1 VQVSCTRAEKI
12 CALRHS
18 RLFCAAAQY
27 TGTDIAAYC
36 NRTGLNRANGV
47 TMERIRRHCIVIGL
61 LCACVSGTAA
71 AGPREQAK
79 QLHDRLT
86 GTPANEALLT
96 ELATL
101 ISNSGARDAAL
112 RAMQED
118 AFYDV
123 TLKNFVMPWTN
134 EEQDAFAPLND
145 YVATVIG
152 MTRDDVDFRQV
163 LTADLIYAGNTA
175 ALSNGGYSVPPVS
188 ASSNAHYQ
196 ALENQRV
203 PLQDYLVPR
212 LQSAVYGI
220 PSAATAGVMTSRAAS
235 MAYFVAGTNRAM
247 LRFTLMHHLCRDME
261 QLHDITRPADRIRQD
276 VTRSPGGDS
285 RVFLNNCVG
294 CHNGMDPMAQAFAYY
309 NWDGEEGSGDGQLQY
324 SDDNVQ
330 PKYLI
335 NASNFPFG
343 YVTTDDRWNN
353 YWRAGPHSNLGWSP
367 SLPGSGNGA
376 KSLGEELANSEAFA
390 MCQAQK
396 TFRTVCLR
404 GPTSPSDVSQ
414 LESMSSSFRNN
425 GYQLKSLFA
434 DAAVYCMG
442 E

>member
-1 VQVSCTRAEKI
+1 M
-12 CALRHS
+12 LRHS
-18 RLFCAAAQY
+18 RLFSAAAQY

-36 NRTGLNRANGV
+36 KSNQTNRVNGV
-47 TMERIRRHCIVIGL
+47 TMERKRRHYIVIGL
-61 LCACVSGTAA
+61 LFAFVSAA
-71 AGPREQAK
+71 VSAGPREQAK

-86 GTPANEALLT
+86 GTPADESLLT
-96 ELATL
+96 ELADM
-101 ISNSGARDAAL
+101 IADNNAEGAAL

-134 EEQDAFAPLND
+134 EEQDSFAPLND

-152 MTRDDVDFRQV
+152 MARDGIDFRQV
-163 LTADLIYAGNTA
+163 LSADLIYAGDTS
-175 ALSNGGYSVPPVS
+175 ALSSDGYSVPAVS
-188 ASSNAHYQ
+188 ATSNAHYE

-212 LQSAVYGI
+212 LQSSVYGL
-220 PSAATAGVMTSRAAS
+220 PADATAGVMTSRAAA

-309 NWDGEEGSGDGQLQY
+309 NWNGEEGTGAGQIEYTDG
-324 SDDNVQ
+324 NVQ

-335 NASNFPFG
+335 NSSNFPFG
-343 YVTTDDRWNN
+343 YVTEDDRWDN
-353 YWRAGPHSNLGWSP
+353 YWRSGPHSNLGWSP

-376 KSLGEELANSEAFA
+376 RSLGEELANSDAFA

-396 TFRTVCLR
+396 TFRAVCLR
-404 GPTSPSDVSQ
+404 GPTSAADVSQ
-414 LESMSSSFRNN
+414 LESMSNNFRSD
-425 GYQLKSLFA
+425 GYQLKTLFA

>member
-1 VQVSCTRAEKI
+1 M
-12 CALRHS
+12 LRHS
-18 RLFCAAAQY
+18 PLFCATAQY
-27 TGTDIAAYC
+27 NGTDIAAYR
-36 NRTGLNRANGV
+36 NATGLNRVNGV
-47 TMERIRRHCIVIGL
+47 TMERIRRHYIVAGMVIGL
-61 LCACVSGTAA
+61 LGACIGSGAV

-86 GTPANEALLT
+86 GTPASEPLLT
-96 ELATL
+96 ELADL
-101 ISNSGARDAAL
+101 IDQDMARDAAL

-134 EEQDAFAPLND
+134 EEQNVFAPLND

-152 MTRDDVDFRQV
+152 LVRDNIDFREV
-163 LTADLIYAGNTA
+163 LSADLVYVGDST
-175 ALSNGGYSVPPVS
+175 ALSNDGYSIPAVS
-188 ASSNAHYQ
+188 ASSNAHYE
-196 ALENQRV
+196 ALESQRV

-212 LQSAVYGI
+212 QQSTLYGI
-220 PSAATAGVMTSRAAS
+220 PSDATAGVMTSRAGA

-261 QLHDITRPADRIRQD
+261 QLHDISRPADRIRQD

-309 NWDGEEGSGDGQLQY
+309 NWTGEEGTGAGQIEY
-324 SDDNVQ
+324 TEGNVQ

-335 NASNFPFG
+335 NANNFPVGF
-343 YVTTDDRWNN
+343 VTPDDRWDN
-353 YWRAGPHSNLGWSP
+353 YWRSGPHSGLGWSE
-367 SLPGSGNGA
+367 SLPGGGNGA

-390 MCQAQK
+390 TCQAEK
-396 TFRTVCLR
+396 TFRAVCLR
-404 GPTSPSDVSQ
+404 GATSAADVSQ
-414 LESMSSSFRNN
+414 IETMSSNFRGN
-425 GYQLKSLFA
+425 GYQLKELFA
-434 DAAVYCMG
+434 DAAIYCMG

>member
-1 VQVSCTRAEKI
+1 
-12 CALRHS
+12 
-18 RLFCAAAQY
+18 
-27 TGTDIAAYC
+27 
-36 NRTGLNRANGV
+36 
-47 TMERIRRHCIVIGL
+47 MERIWIQQIVVAL
-61 LCACVSGTAA
+61 LCTALA
-71 AGPREQAK
+71 GISLAGPREQAK

-86 GTPANEALLT
+86 GTPAAEPLLI
-96 ELATL
+96 ELAAL
-101 ISNSGARDAAL
+101 IEDDREYDAAM

-118 AFYDV
+118 AFYDI

-134 EEQDAFAPLND
+134 EQQNVFAPLND

-152 MTRDDVDFRQV
+152 MARDGIDFREV
-163 LTADLIYAGNTA
+163 LSGDILYAGDSTA
-175 ALSNGGYSVPPVS
+175 LNNDGYSVPAVS
-188 ASSNAHYQ
+188 ASSNAHYE

-203 PLQDYLVPR
+203 PLQDYLIQQQ
-212 LQSAVYGI
+212 QSAIYGI
-220 PSAATAGVMTSRAAS
+220 PANATAGVITSRASS

-261 QLHDITRPADRIRQD
+261 QMHDISRPADRIRQD

-309 NWDGEEGSGDGQLQY
+309 NWTGEEGTGNGQLEY
-324 SDDNVQ
+324 TDDSVQ

-335 NASNFPFG
+335 NSNNFPYGF
-343 YVTTDDRWNN
+343 VTPDDRWDN
-353 YWRAGPHSNLGWSP
+353 YWRSGPHSGLGWSA
-367 SLPGSGNGA
+367 SLTGNGNGA

-390 MCQAQK
+390 TCQAQK
-396 TFRTVCLR
+396 TFRAVCLR
-404 GPTSPSDVSQ
+404 GPTSATDVSQ
-414 LESMSSSFRNN
+414 IESMTSNFRNN
-425 GYQLKSLFA
+425 GYQLKDLFA